1 MVFVHG
7 CHAPPTEPCKKRSN
21 AGWRVGAATRGLG
34 VRGIGRRV
42 QGFGASF
49 VGRAG
54 AETTE
59 AAGLLVFVCTSHPGM
74 KDLDTGHRSEG
85 KRHYSSQAN
94 SRMQTLEGP
103 AVAAVAAVA
112 AAVAV
117 AAAATTVADVA
128 VVASS
133 PSACCNSEG
142 IPAQKRSECSERS
155 VTCEPRPVV
164 RPGMPLNLA

>member
-1 MVFVHG
+1 
-7 CHAPPTEPCKKRSN
+7 
-21 AGWRVGAATRGLG
+21 
-34 VRGIGRRV
+34 
-42 QGFGASF
+42 
-49 VGRAG
+49 
-54 AETTE
+54 
-59 AAGLLVFVCTSHPGM
+59 M

-133 PSACCNSEG
+133 PSAAATPKEYLHRNVQS
-142 IPAQKRSECSERS
+142 ALSA
-155 VTCEPRPVV
+155 
-164 RPGMPLNLA
+164 L